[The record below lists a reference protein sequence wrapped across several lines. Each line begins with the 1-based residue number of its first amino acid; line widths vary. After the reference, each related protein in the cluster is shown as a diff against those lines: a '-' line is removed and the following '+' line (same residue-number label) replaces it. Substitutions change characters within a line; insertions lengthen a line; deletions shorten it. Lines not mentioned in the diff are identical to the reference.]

1 VRDRVP
7 NDVNLPN
14 AITTLRVLLAPLV
27 TVLLFESSASVRL
40 VAFGVFL
47 VAALSDLVDGALAR
61 RRGEITD
68 FGKLVDP
75 LADKLLLVATLIPFY
90 LLTLRIPELGRLPL
104 FDGIA
109 LWVLLVFFG
118 REFLIT
124 WLRTASARRGVVVPA
139 TTLGKRK
146 ALAQSIFIGS
156 MILWLAYRTAV
167 LEESWVG
174 PFNRFWSGFHGWF
187 TTISLIVAL
196 ILTVVSLVV
205 YVMAFSRVLR
215 GSTE

>member
-1 VRDRVP
+1 MP

-14 AITTLRVLLAPLV
+14 AITTLRVLLAPVV
-27 TVLLFESSASVRL
+27 TVLLFESSASLRL
-40 VAFGVFL
+40 VAFAVFL

-90 LLTLRIPELGRLPL
+90 LLTLRQPELGQLPL
-104 FDGIA
+104 FGGIG
-109 LWVLLVFFG
+109 LWILVVFFG
-118 REFLIT
+118 REVLIT
-124 WLRTASARRGVVVPA
+124 WLRTAAARRGVVVPA

-146 ALAQSIFIGS
+146 AFAQNVFIGS
-156 MILWLAYRTAV
+156 MILWLAYRTAAIERDWTGP
-167 LEESWVG
+167 LNSFWVG
-174 PFNRFWSGFHGWF
+174 LHGWF

-196 ILTVVSLVV
+196 LLTVVSLVV
-205 YVMAFSRVLR
+205 YVAAFRRVLG
-215 GSTE
+215 GSTG

>member
-1 VRDRVP
+1 MRDRVST
-7 NDVNLPN
+7 DVNLPN
-14 AITTLRVLLAPLV
+14 AITTLRVLLAPVV

-40 VAFGVFL
+40 VAFAVFL
-47 VAALSDLVDGALAR
+47 IAALSDLVDGSLAR

-90 LLTLRIPELGRLPL
+90 LLTLRIPDLGRLPL
-104 FDGIA
+104 FGGIA

-124 WLRTASARRGVVVPA
+124 WLRTASARRGIVVPA

-167 LEESWVG
+167 LEEGWAG
-174 PFNRFWSGFHGWF
+174 PFHRFWSGLHGWF

-196 ILTVVSLVV
+196 LLTVVSLVV
-205 YVMAFSRVLR
+205 YLIAFSRVLR